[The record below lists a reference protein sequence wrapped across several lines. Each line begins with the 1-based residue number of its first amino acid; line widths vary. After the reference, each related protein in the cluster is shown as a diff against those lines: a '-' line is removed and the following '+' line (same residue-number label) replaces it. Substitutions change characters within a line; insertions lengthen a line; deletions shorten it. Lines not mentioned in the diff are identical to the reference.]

1 MICPILYRS
10 LTSLY
15 SYLPASALLSL
26 PLLLSRSLLALLLI
40 LSRRQSLM
48 ASVFGAKGDIEAV
61 SRPSGQGRLSVSL
74 SRHYE
79 PQGGGRGGSR
89 SNAGTVLGSS
99 GS

>member
-1 MICPILYRS
+1 MIFPILYRS

-48 ASVFGAKGDIEAV
+48 ASVFGAKGDIEAD
-61 SRPSGQGRLSVSL
+61 LK
-74 SRHYE
+74 
-79 PQGGGRGGSR
+79 
-89 SNAGTVLGSS
+89 TLGSGEAIS
-99 GS
+99 LPLSAL

>member
-48 ASVFGAKGDIEAV
+48 ASVFGAKDDIEAD
-61 SRPSGQGRLSVSL
+61 LK
-74 SRHYE
+74 
-79 PQGGGRGGSR
+79 
-89 SNAGTVLGSS
+89 TLGSGEAIS
-99 GS
+99 LPLSAL